1 MSDFNQRKYVNQYM
15 KENYDRIIVQVP
27 KGKKAIIDEYRKDK
41 GYKSLNS
48 YINDVIDKD
57 MEQ

>member
-1 MSDFNQRKYVNQYM
+1 MSDFNQRKYINQYM
-15 KENYDRIIVQVP
+15 KENYDRIIVQVS
-27 KGKKAIIDEYRKDK
+27 KGKKAIIDEHRKNK

-48 YINDVIDKD
+48 YINDLIKKD